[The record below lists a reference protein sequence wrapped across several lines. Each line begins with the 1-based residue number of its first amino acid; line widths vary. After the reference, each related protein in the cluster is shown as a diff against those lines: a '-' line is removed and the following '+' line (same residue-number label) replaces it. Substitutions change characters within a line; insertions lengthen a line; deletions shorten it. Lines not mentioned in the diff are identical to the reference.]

1 MPEKLKPIRLTSFLY
16 QVKELSKKYQLS
28 FEQRTIEAT
37 TFSPR
42 SSAEMVEQLKREKI
56 MIPKSVFAGFGIDGN
71 DSKNNWLICQQERK
85 QGFIAMRYAKKIGQ
99 VSPDDANAII
109 GVEFDKNDQVN
120 RIILSGIGK
129 GNNALAAE
137 YLLHSGLKSGNYK
150 NSGQKRIDKD
160 KFVLNSVDIGIR
172 DKIIENNLQLEHRN
186 ISPYLT
192 SEIIKSSESYY
203 FLRLYN
209 PWNDDN
215 PDNLWYW
222 SRNGEYRFN
231 QDESTS
237 DYYGLAYSFFCS

>member
-16 QVKELSKKYQLS
+16 QVKELSKKYPLS

-56 MIPKSVFAGFGIDGN
+56 MIPESVLAGFRIDGN
-71 DSKNNWLICQQERK
+71 DSKNNWLISQEERK
-85 QGFIAMRYAKKIGQ
+85 QGFIAMRFDKNRGQ
-99 VSPDDANAII
+99 VSLDDANVII
-109 GVEFDKNDQVN
+109 GVEFDKNGQAN

-137 YLLHSGLKSGNYK
+137 YLHHSGLKSGNYK
-150 NSGQKRIDKD
+150 KPRQKRIGNDEL
-160 KFVLNSVDIGIR
+160 VLNSVDIGIR
-172 DKIIENNLQLEHRN
+172 NKIIENNLQLEHRS

-192 SEIIKSSESYY
+192 SKIIKSSESHY

-215 PDNLWYW
+215 PDNLEYW
-222 SRNGEYRFN
+222 SRNGEYIFN
-231 QDESTS
+231 QDKLTVE
-237 DYYGLAYSFFCS
+237 YYGLVYSFSCF